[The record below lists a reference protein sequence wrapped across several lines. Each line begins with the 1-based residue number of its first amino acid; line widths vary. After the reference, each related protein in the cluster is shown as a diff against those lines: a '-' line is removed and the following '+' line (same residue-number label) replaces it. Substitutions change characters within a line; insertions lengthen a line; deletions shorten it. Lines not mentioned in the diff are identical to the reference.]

1 MAFSSNRARE
11 RREGGRKRKLA
22 LRSGGSRAK
31 SNQQPS
37 ACPCPLAHLP
47 RPIATARIAARPM
60 GLASLAALELPC
72 AEASLQWR
80 SATRPRRQGRPAPPL
95 DTRSFTR
102 SGLRARRSGAHLRL
116 ALRASSS
123 RSARDHFIAVRD
135 GRPFTTYYY
144 SHARPRRAATRRGA
158 LVVKKVWL
166 VRALNRDSPAETVV
180 TLNPSLRQLQRLF
193 FSLHKTPRT
202 LSPTTVH
209 ETYRQV
215 SVNGSSGALRRS
227 HARCTN
233 D

>member
-1 MAFSSNRARE
+1 MAFSSNRARA

-80 SATRPRRQGRPAPPL
+80 SADRPRRQGRPAPPL

-116 ALRASSS
+116 TLGASSS
-123 RSARDHFIAVRD
+123 RSARDHFIAIRD
-135 GRPFTTYYY
+135 GRPFTAYN
-144 SHARPRRAATRRGA
+144 SHARPRRAASRRGA

-166 VRALNRDSPAETVV
+166 VRTLNRDSPAETVV
-180 TLNPSLRQLQRLF
+180 TLNPSMRQLQRFL
-193 FSLHKTPRT
+193 
-202 LSPTTVH
+202 LS
-209 ETYRQV
+209 
-215 SVNGSSGALRRS
+215 A
-227 HARCTN
+227 
-233 D
+233 